1 MIAIVG
7 IACRYPDADSPQALW
22 ENALAQRRA
31 FRRLPSE
38 RLNLQDYL
46 ENETEYS
53 DSIYVKEAAVL
64 EGYSFDRQK
73 FRIAG
78 STFRGTD
85 MTHWLAL
92 DIAARA
98 LEDAGLPNGIGLPK
112 ESTGVIVG
120 NTLTGEF
127 SRAALMRLRWPY
139 VQRVLNERL
148 AAEGWNNDKRRE
160 FLRHMEQHYKAPFE
174 PVGEETLAGGL
185 ANTIAGRICNFFN
198 FQGGGFTVDGACSSS
213 LLAAAQACTSL
224 QSGDLDAV
232 LVGGVDL
239 SLDPFELIGFSR
251 VGALSGDGMRVY
263 DRNPSGFLPGE
274 GCGFALLMRHDEALG
289 RGLRCYGFIRGWG
302 ISSDGS
308 GGITRPEIMGQQLAM
323 QRAYRRAGYGIDTV
337 PLFEGHGTGTAVG
350 DEVELAALSELL
362 AGNRTPATIGSIKA
376 NIGHTKAAAGMA
388 GLIKALMALHSQILP
403 PATGVDQPHQ
413 IFDQGNLQLLETGL
427 PWPEAE
433 PLRAGVS
440 SFGFGGINVHVALES
455 ASTVRRKS
463 VTSRETSL
471 CHSRQDC
478 ELFLFSAE
486 TPAELIESV
495 EPLRQ
500 LAPSLSYAELS
511 DLAAALANA
520 VKPTFFRAAVVAS
533 TPKQL
538 EENIEI
544 LQGWLDEEKSA
555 GFDTEAGVF
564 LGRGE
569 TAPRIAYLFPGQASP
584 VRCTGG
590 AMGNRFIEIGNLY
603 HDQESPLLGD
613 PQDTGHAQPAIALA
627 EIAGLRLLNAV
638 GIEAQIAAGH
648 SLGELTALH
657 WAGALDEQA
666 LMRIVR
672 RRGAI
677 MSADRRSEGAM
688 AVIGA
693 NEADTQALIA
703 QEPGVVVAGF
713 NSSHQCVIAGET
725 NAIRRVMTLT
735 QAQDIAFTLLP
746 ISHAFHSPSMGLA
759 AEQLTG
765 FLESENFHSLI
776 RPVVS
781 TVTGGFLSDIHFPKH
796 LGEQLTSPVRFTEA
810 LAQLLPHCDLCLEVG
825 PGQILSGL
833 LKTDHTTPVVALDC
847 SGPSLQGLLMAIGAA
862 YALGQPIKTRSLFLD
877 RLTRLFDPLQP
888 LSFLSN
894 PCEAAPTNTIEDRLN
909 GSAPQKN
916 IVSPNPEPLNEVLS
930 PYPEHTGALPLLRQ
944 LLAQKVELP
953 ASDIQEQQ
961 HLLRDLHLNS
971 ISIGQIMAEAA
982 RKLNLPVSL
991 APTEYAHATVGQI
1004 AELLDSMRSINGN
1017 ADIDRHDAPQGLE
1030 NWVRAFSIELR
1041 PSELI
1046 HNPPS
1051 TVRLNAQSRQPS
1063 AWRLFAPEDHIL
1075 AAPLFKQLEST
1086 GGLGILLC
1094 LSPEPN
1100 SESDKLLL
1108 DAAQAALEQEGAPRV
1123 FVLVQHNGFAS
1134 AFART
1139 LFEEANGLAVSV
1151 IDTPY
1156 CLEASDW
1163 IVTEA
1168 CAAEGFREAV
1178 YDSSGRRSER
1188 VLRLIS
1194 VPEAKDSE
1202 SLLTPNDVLLV
1213 SGGGKG
1219 IAAECAF
1226 SLARLYGVR
1235 LILLGRSKPENDP
1248 ALAENLMRFSEAG
1261 IVFRYYPTDVSDAE
1275 SVSGTLQ
1282 KAQSEFGVVSAI
1294 LHGAGIN
1301 EPRLIRDLD
1310 IETLRRTLAPKI
1322 SGLQHLLASVDS
1334 DKLKLLI
1341 NFCSII
1347 GCVGMRGEGDY
1358 ALANAWLSWE
1368 TEAFKAR
1375 LPSCRCL
1382 ALEWSIWSGVGMG
1395 ERLGRIDALIREGI
1409 SPISPEQGIE
1419 WLNRLLNLKLPNSS
1433 VVISG
1438 RLGIT
1443 PPLPIE
1449 PSIELPFL
1457 RFVENPRLFYPGIEL
1472 ITDAE
1477 VSMINDPYL
1486 NDHVYQGE
1494 RILPAV
1500 IGMEAMVQAAQSVS
1514 GRSEVPCFEAMRFT
1528 QPIVVNEEDDATL
1541 RIIALVKEDR
1551 SIKVAL
1557 RFSQSA
1563 FKIDH
1568 FHATLRFDSMA
1579 QEDFIDVC
1587 QQKPP
1592 EPTHLVIAPDAD
1604 LYGPL
1609 FFQSGRFRQVKSYR
1623 QLSAFQCIAEIGSN
1637 PPETNWF
1644 ARFLPQTLRIGDPG
1658 SRDAALHAIQA
1669 CIPQAIV
1676 LPTGLDRW
1684 IPNDLPIDGPLY
1696 VFAHERWQHHNEFCY
1711 DLEIRNHEGFLKEIW
1726 HGLHLREIASV
1737 EWEFWP
1743 ANLLTAYVQRKI
1755 NAIVKAPGLKFVLL
1769 PADRNNAKPGKA
1781 AMELALGFKST
1792 VFYRGDGKPETIDGQ
1807 TVSAAYAEN
1816 WVFAVAGET
1825 QVACD
1830 LEPVTDRPVGVW
1842 EDLLGKERFA
1852 LARLTVEQ
1860 FEETLDRTATRVWG
1874 AIECLKKAGAS
1885 ANHPLILQSES
1896 KDGWIAFKAGP
1907 FVIATY
1913 IAKLKHTSSPMMF
1926 SVLIEQNRQ
1935 LKSPTEYGKEYESL

>member
-22 ENALAQRRA
+22 ENVLAQRLA

-46 ENETEYS
+46 EHKTEYS

-78 STFRGTD
+78 STFRSTD

-120 NTLTGEF
+120 NTLAGEF

-213 LLAAAQACTSL
+213 LLAVAQACTSL

-251 VGALSGDGMRVY
+251 VGALSRDGMRVY
-263 DRNPSGFLPGE
+263 DRNPRGFLPGE

-289 RGLRCYGFIRGWG
+289 RGLRCNGFIRGWG

-403 PATGVDQPHQ
+403 PATGVDQPHR
-413 IFDQGNLQLLETGL
+413 IFEQGNLQLLETGL
-427 PWPEAE
+427 PWPEGE

-455 ASTVRRKS
+455 ASAVRRKS

-478 ELFLFSAE
+478 ELFLLSAE
-486 TPAELIESV
+486 TPAELIVSIKH
-495 EPLRQ
+495 LRE
-500 LAPSLSYAELS
+500 LAASLSYAELS

-520 VKPTFFRAAVVAS
+520 VKPSFCRAAVVAA

-544 LQGWLDEEKSA
+544 LQGWLDEEKSS
-555 GFDTEAGVF
+555 GFDTETGVF
-564 LGRGE
+564 LGSGK
-569 TAPRIAYLFPGQASP
+569 TAPRIAFLFPGQASP
-584 VRCTGG
+584 VRFTGG
-590 AMGNRFIEIGNLY
+590 AMGKRFNEIGNLY
-603 HDQESPLLGD
+603 HDQESPLIGD

-627 EIAGLRLLNAV
+627 EIAGLRLLDAV
-638 GIEAQIAAGH
+638 GIEAQIAVGH

-672 RRGAI
+672 RRGEI
-677 MSADRRSEGAM
+677 MSADRQSDGAM

-693 NEADTQALIA
+693 NEAITQALIA
-703 QEPGVVVAGF
+703 QEPGVVVGGF
-713 NSSHQCVIAGET
+713 NSSHQCVIAGDT
-725 NAIRRVMTLT
+725 DTIRRVMTLAK
-735 QAQDIAFTLLP
+735 AQDIAFTLLP
-746 ISHAFHSPSMGLA
+746 ITHAFHSPSMTIA
-759 AEQLTG
+759 AEQLTRS
-765 FLESENFHSLI
+765 LESEIFHSLI
-776 RPVVS
+776 RPIVS
-781 TVTGGFLSDIHFPKH
+781 TVTGDFLSDIHFPKH

-833 LKTDHTTPVVALDC
+833 LNTDHTTPIVALDS

-862 YALGQPIKTRSLFLD
+862 YALGQPIKTRGLFAD
-877 RLTRLFDPLQP
+877 RFTRFFEPLRP

-894 PCEAAPTNTIEDRLN
+894 PCEAAPTDTIENRLN
-909 GSAPQKN
+909 DSTPKMN
-916 IVSPNPEPLNEVLS
+916 TEVLIHDRRD
-930 PYPEHTGALPLLRQ
+930 EALPKASEQPDALQLLRQ
-944 LLAQKVELP
+944 ILAQKVELP
-953 ASDIQEQQ
+953 ASEIQEQH

-991 APTEYAHATVGQI
+991 APTEYAHATVGQ
-1004 AELLDSMRSINGN
+1004 AARFLESIRTVNN
-1017 ADIDRHDAPQGLE
+1017 DADLERHKAPQGLE
-1030 NWVRAFSIELR
+1030 NWVRAFTIEQR
-1041 PSELI
+1041 PCELK
-1046 HNPPS
+1046 PAKPS
-1051 TVRLNAQSRQPS
+1051 SNYHQRQQPS
-1063 AWRLFAPEDHIL
+1063 SWRVFAPKDHIL
-1075 AAPLFKQLEST
+1075 VTPLLERLESIGGT
-1086 GGLGILLC
+1086 GVLLC
-1094 LSPEPN
+1094 LPPTPDSGY
-1100 SESDKLLL
+1100 DRLLL
-1108 DAAQAALEQEGAPRV
+1108 DASQAALEQDGKPRS
-1123 FVLVQHNGFAS
+1123 FILVQHNGFAS

-1139 LFEEANGLAVSV
+1139 LFEEADGLCVSV

-1156 CLEASDW
+1156 RQEALSW
-1163 IVTEA
+1163 IITETF
-1168 CAAEGFREAV
+1168 AAEGFREAI
-1178 YDSSGRRSER
+1178 YDSTGQRSER
-1188 VLRLIS
+1188 VLRLITTL
-1194 VPEAKDSE
+1194 VNDSGN
-1202 SLLTPNDVLLV
+1202 SLLTSGDVLLV

-1226 SLARLYGVR
+1226 SLARAHDLR
-1235 LILLGRSKPENDP
+1235 LILLGRALPENDTM
-1248 ALAENLMRFSEAG
+1248 LAENLIRFSKTNIA
-1261 IVFRYYPTDVSDAE
+1261 FRYYAVDVCDADNIQNAVKE
-1275 SVSGTLQ
+1275 
-1282 KAQSEFGVVSAI
+1282 AQSEFGPITAI
-1294 LHGAGIN
+1294 LHGAGVN
-1301 EPRLIRDLD
+1301 EPRLIRDLN
-1310 IETLRRTLAPKI
+1310 IENLKRTLSPKI
-1322 SGLQHLLASVDS
+1322 DGLNHLLASVDS
-1334 DKLKLLI
+1334 GKLKLLI
-1341 NFCSII
+1341 NFSSII
-1347 GCVGMRGEGDY
+1347 GRVGMRGEADY
-1358 ALANAWLSWE
+1358 ALANAWLSHE
-1368 TEAFKAR
+1368 TDSFKERNPA
-1375 LPSCRCL
+1375 CRCL
-1382 ALEWSIWSGVGMG
+1382 SLEWSIWSGVGMG
-1395 ERLGRIDALIREGI
+1395 ERLGRIDALLREGI

-1419 WLNRLLNLKLPNSS
+1419 WLNRLLDLELPSS
-1433 VVISG
+1433 NVVISG

-1443 PPLPIE
+1443 PPLPIL
-1449 PSIELPFL
+1449 PTHELPFL
-1457 RFVENPRLFYPGIEL
+1457 RFIEKPGLFYPGIEL
-1472 ITDAE
+1472 VTDSE
-1477 VSMINDPYL
+1477 ISLNNDPYL

-1494 RILPAV
+1494 HIFPAV
-1500 IGMEAMVQAAQSVS
+1500 IGMEAMVQAARSVTGQTETPS
-1514 GRSEVPCFEAMRFT
+1514 FQDLRFA
-1528 QPIVVNEEDDATL
+1528 QPIVVPPKEVVTL
-1541 RIIALVKEDR
+1541 RTVALVKEDQ
-1551 SIKVAL
+1551 SIEVAL
-1557 RFSQSA
+1557 RFSQTA
-1563 FKIDH
+1563 FQIDH
-1568 FHATLRFDSMA
+1568 FHAILRFDACPNTIREEVA
-1579 QEDFIDVC
+1579 QENSTNSH
-1587 QQKPP
+1587 K
-1592 EPTHLVIAPDAD
+1592 IAIEPDAE

-1609 FFQSGRFRQVKSYR
+1609 FFQDGRFRQVKAYR
-1623 QLSAFQCIAEIGSN
+1623 QLSAFQCTADIGSDLSE
-1637 PPETNWF
+1637 ETWF
-1644 ARFLPQTLRIGDPG
+1644 ARFLPQTLLIGDPG
-1658 SRDAALHAIQA
+1658 TRDAAIHAIQA
-1669 CIPQAIV
+1669 CIPHAIV
-1676 LPTGLDRW
+1676 LPTALERW
-1684 IPNDLPIDGPLY
+1684 VPKDLKVDGPIY
-1696 VFAHERWQHHNEFCY
+1696 VLARERWQRHDEFCY
-1711 DLEIRNHEGFLKEIW
+1711 DLEIRNHAGCLKEVW
-1726 HGLHLREIASV
+1726 QGLHLREITNID
-1737 EWEFWP
+1737 WETWP
-1743 ANLLTAYVQRKI
+1743 VGLIAPYLQRKI
-1755 NAIVKAPGLKFVLL
+1755 SAIVKSHELNFVLL
-1769 PADRNNAKPGKA
+1769 HNDNHITEEPTNTAIQ
-1781 AMELALGFKST
+1781 LALGNKTIILRRS
-1792 VFYRGDGKPETIDGQ
+1792 DGKPESVDGRTI
-1807 TVSAAYAEN
+1807 SAAHAED
-1816 WVFAVAGET
+1816 WIFAVTSES

-1830 LEPVTDRPVGVW
+1830 LEIVTVRPITIW

-1860 FEETLDRTATRVWG
+1860 FGENLDLTATRVWG

-1885 ANHPLILQSES
+1885 ANHPLTLQSAA
-1896 KDGWIAFKAGP
+1896 KDEWVTFTAGP

-1913 IAKLKHTSSPMMF
+1913 IAKLKGTSSPLMF
-1926 SVLIEQNRQ
+1926 SILVEQNRQ
-1935 LKSPTEYGKEYESL
+1935 SKSPATFGK